1 MKIFILEA
9 NPFEDIDLSKE
20 IRSLRRIFDDIESND
35 EFKIRDNAAAS
46 KDKIQKWMLE
56 FEAEEPKDDSII
68 VHFCG
73 HGTGKN
79 GLVFEDRQGNSD
91 LVSTDTLKD
100 FFALFKNRVACV
112 VMNACYSEVQAEAIN
127 QHIKYVIGMN
137 QAIQDRAAIAF
148 STGFYQALGYGKSF
162 EDSFKFGTNAI
173 QLSLDDGIEDKAIS
187 QEMRK
192 LIPVMPASE
201 SIIAR
206 EHLKPILKIR
216 NNFIDIS
223 SRESTDESDSKNKKP
238 KKSYE
243 DKNALENPNGKVSIN
258 SKFYIRRNIESKVYQ
273 SLKSEGEF
281 IRIKAPKKMG
291 KSSFLSKF
299 LDYASKEYEYEIIDI
314 NLNQPEQKFFESI
327 NDLLGWIYYIIC
339 DRLSITFDKNK
350 WQESVDHLGA
360 NYTYAKFFKR
370 NVLKNDKNIVLA
382 FDNFDRI
389 FKYPQIAADFCG
401 SLRSLYHEDRYGDFF
416 FIVAYSQESYVDRGI
431 NQSPFENIGI
441 PVELP
446 EFTFAEI
453 KQLVELHQLN
463 WSDSEITQLMSAV
476 GGHPYLVRVALYE
489 IAVKKI
495 CLSELLKTASQ
506 INGCYFSYLS
516 SFKEVLEEES
526 TLIPLKKIIDAEEP
540 IRIENDEALKL
551 YRLGLIVPVDDGKV
565 KIRCRLYQEYFL
577 EHLKVS

>member
-9 NPFEDIDLSKE
+9 NPFEDLDLSKE
-20 IRSLRRIFDDIESND
+20 IRSLRRIFDDIESSD
-35 EFKIRDNAAAS
+35 EFKVKDNAAAS

-56 FEAEEPKDDSII
+56 FEAEEPKDDNII

-91 LVSTDTLKD
+91 LVSTNTLKD

-137 QAIQDRAAIAF
+137 QAIQDKAAIAF

-173 QLSLDDGIEDKAIS
+173 QLALDDGIEDRAIS
-187 QEMRK
+187 KEMRK

-201 SIIAR
+201 SIITQ
-206 EHLKPILKIR
+206 EYLKPILKIK
-216 NNFIDIS
+216 
-223 SRESTDESDSKNKKP
+223 SDFVDSYSEKRSDDYNKQKQKELDDNKNT
-238 KKSYE
+238 
-243 DKNALENPNGKVSIN
+243 LENPKGKVSVN
-258 SKFYIRRNIESKVYQ
+258 SKFYILRNIEFKAYQ
-273 SLKSEGEF
+273 SLESEGEF
-281 IRIKAPKKMG
+281 IRIKAPKQMG
-291 KSSFLSKF
+291 KSSFLSRF
-299 LDYASKEYEYEIIDI
+299 LDYASKEYENEIIDI
-314 NLNQPEQKFFESI
+314 NLNQPEQKFFANI
-327 NDLLGWIYYIIC
+327 NDLLGWIYCIIC
-339 DRLSITFDKNK
+339 DRLSLAFDKNK
-350 WQESVDHLGA
+350 WQESVDTLGA
-360 NYTYAKFFKR
+360 NFTWSKFFRKK
-370 NVLKNDKNIVLA
+370 VLKSDKNIVLA

-416 FIVAYSQESYVDRGI
+416 LIVAYSQESYVDQGI
-431 NQSPFENIGI
+431 NQSPFENIGVS
-441 PVELP
+441 VELP
-446 EFTFAEI
+446 EFTSAEV

-463 WSDSEITQLMSAV
+463 WSDSEITQLMSEV
-476 GGHPYLVRVALYE
+476 GGHPYLIRVALYE
-489 IAVKKI
+489 IADKKI

-540 IRIENDEALKL
+540 IRIKNGEALKL

-565 KIRCRLYQEYFL
+565 KIRCNLYRQYFL
-577 EHLKVS
+577 EHLKLSR